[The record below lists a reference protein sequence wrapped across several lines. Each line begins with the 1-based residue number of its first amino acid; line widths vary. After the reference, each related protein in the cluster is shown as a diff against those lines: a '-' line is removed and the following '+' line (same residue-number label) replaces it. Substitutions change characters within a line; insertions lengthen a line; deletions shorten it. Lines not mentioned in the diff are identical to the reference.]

1 VQEINHRYKFK
12 DEDLWKWLEK
22 DRVLKLASKL
32 LGLPQEDIDY
42 VFEAKRKGIMTEIL
56 QSMSMKYYKSDR
68 RIQNTVKSVIRSE
81 ASKGRVVILGRGG
94 VAITRDIPRS
104 LHIHIEAPFEW
115 RVLRV
120 EEKYKFDTKAAE
132 FYVKEIDK
140 KREEVRTYFGG
151 KDTDY
156 TRFDIT
162 FNAMTISIDEMV
174 DIIIHAMEVR
184 DIIY

>member
-1 VQEINHRYKFK
+1 MGCPGTSVTSKLVQEINHRYKFK

-104 LHIHIEAPFEW
+104 LHIHY
-115 RVLRV
+115 RS
-120 EEKYKFDTKAAE
+120 
-132 FYVKEIDK
+132 
-140 KREEVRTYFGG
+140 
-151 KDTDY
+151 
-156 TRFDIT
+156 
-162 FNAMTISIDEMV
+162 SI
-174 DIIIHAMEVR
+174 
-184 DIIY
+184 